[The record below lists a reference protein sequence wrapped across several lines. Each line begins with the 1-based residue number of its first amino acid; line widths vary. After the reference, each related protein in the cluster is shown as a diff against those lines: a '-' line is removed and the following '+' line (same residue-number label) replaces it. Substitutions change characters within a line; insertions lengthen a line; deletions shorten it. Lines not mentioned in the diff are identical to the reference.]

1 MAITIDAHALAWH
14 LDAKLKHKLSAKA
27 SAAIEDAIQN
37 SVIYVPAIA
46 LMEIMHIGEKKR
58 IEVDFRE
65 MIRKLETN
73 PAYEIVPLD
82 TAIMKAALELQGLE
96 MHDRI
101 ISATAIVTGSA
112 LVSKDSEIK
121 EKITVIW

>member
-14 LDAKLKHKLSAKA
+14 LDANLKHKLSVKAA
-27 SAAIEDAIQN
+27 SAIEEAVQN
-37 SVIYVPAIA
+37 SVVYVPAIA

-58 IEVDFRE
+58 IEIDFRE
-65 MIRKLETN
+65 MIRKL
-73 PAYEIVPLD
+73 D
-82 TAIMKAALELQGLE
+82 TTIMKAALELPGLE

-121 EKITVIW
+121 ERINVIW